1 MCLPEESTCPPQP
14 RLAKRPR
21 TVCAGRWV
29 CFSRIGT
36 WRVYAGSLR
45 ASRGHRVFLGGTFR
59 GHKRSGLGTEKRERS
74 FNVRSLEQERRAR
87 GSPRTQRRPC
97 GTPRAPLASASR
109 CFFFFFFCYPLFSV
123 FLCFETK
130 AQLMDSW
137 RSEDPLPGATLM
149 YCCPISAFNW
159 CPRGRAGL
167 ELGHSLLSPLPHTGK
182 VKFITHWSNPVGARA
197 REGGREGRER
207 DSSVSQSRAG
217 VVDKGPDRPV
227 STQFPDSLSGLAGG
241 LGRLC
246 R

>member
-1 MCLPEESTCPPQP
+1 MALLGDISEVGSEQKSEKD
-14 RLAKRPR
+14 RLMYGAWSKRGEREAP
-21 TVCAGRWV
+21 
-29 CFSRIGT
+29 
-36 WRVYAGSLR
+36 
-45 ASRGHRVFLGGTFR
+45 
-59 GHKRSGLGTEKRERS
+59 RERS
-74 FNVRSLEQERRAR
+74 GVHAVPRAR
-87 GSPRTQRRPC
+87 RSRPRR
-97 GTPRAPLASASR
+97 GG
-109 CFFFFFFCYPLFSV
+109 FFFFFFCYPLFSV

-137 RSEDPLPGATLM
+137 RSQDPLPGATLM